1 MTQARATVKRKGF
14 RIASQENHMTEDDPL
29 FVKSLDKA
37 FQLLEAF
44 EKSGDGG
51 RLTHTEMRELT
62 GMDASTIQ
70 RMSHTLV
77 KLGYL
82 ERGQN
87 RTYMLGKKFLHFTFE
102 YLRHSATIQRAS
114 PILMDLQSETGE
126 RIDLSLFEGTEIVYA
141 LRRQTKRQTFFATLT
156 GRRVPAYAA
165 SGGRVVMA
173 HLPEEEVS
181 AILDRSEL
189 VRHTPR
195 TLISKKD
202 ILAEIAKARVQ
213 GYALCIEEMMLGEI
227 VLASAI
233 FDEKDVPIGAVHI
246 SGSLSEWDSESFCR
260 KHAPLAISAARTISK
275 KS

>member
-1 MTQARATVKRKGF
+1 MA
-14 RIASQENHMTEDDPL
+14 DDDAL
-29 FVKSLDKA
+29 FVKSVGKA

-44 EKSGDGG
+44 ERSGDNG

-77 KLGYL
+77 TLGYL
-82 ERGQN
+82 ERGQS

-102 YLRHSATIQRAS
+102 YLRHSATVQRAN

-126 RIDLSLFEGTEIVYA
+126 RVDLSLFEDTEIVYA

-156 GRRVPAYAA
+156 GRRIPAYAA
-165 SGGRVVMA
+165 SGGRAVMA
-173 HLPEEEVS
+173 HLPPENVS
-181 AILDRSEL
+181 DILDRSSL
-189 VRHTPR
+189 IRHTPK
-195 TLISKKD
+195 TVIDKSE
-202 ILAEIAKARVQ
+202 ILEEIAKARAQ
-213 GYALCIEEMMLGEI
+213 GYAVCVEQVMLGEI

-233 FDEKDVPIGAVHI
+233 FDEKHVPIGAVHI
-246 SGSLSEWDSESFCR
+246 SGSLSEWDYETFCKR
-260 KHAPLAISAARTISK
+260 HAPLAISAAVTISS

>member
-1 MTQARATVKRKGF
+1 M
-14 RIASQENHMTEDDPL
+14 SEDDPL
-29 FVKSLDKA
+29 FVKSLGKA

-44 EKSGDGG
+44 EKSGDSG

-87 RTYMLGKKFLHFTFE
+87 RTYVLGKKFLHFTFE
-102 YLRHSATIQRAS
+102 YLRHSATVQRAS

-126 RIDLSLFEGTEIVYA
+126 RIDLSLFEDTEIVYA

-156 GRRVPAYAA
+156 GRRIPSYAA

-173 HLPEEEVS
+173 HLCD
-181 AILDRSEL
+181 L
-189 VRHTPR
+189 RHTPK
-195 TLISKKD
+195 TVISKEE

-213 GYALCIEEMMLGEI
+213 GYALCIEQMMLGEI

-233 FDEKDVPIGAVHI
+233 FDEKNVPIGAVHI
-246 SGSLSEWDSESFCR
+246 SGSLSEWDSESFCK
-260 KHAPLAISAARTISK
+260 KHAPLAISAARTISN